1 MRAVKSI
8 ILAAGTLKRTMS
20 QSENEHYLILK
31 AIRDCNIPKF
41 THKDVPLF
49 EAILKDL
56 FPSTEFKAADYVLLH
71 KSIEIIS
78 QNMNL
83 VLSEVTKELFLILN

>member
-8 ILAAGTLKRTMS
+8 ILAAGTLKRTMNPD
-20 QSENEHYLILK
+20 EDEYYLVLK

-56 FPSTEFKAADYVLLH
+56 FPTTQFKVADYELLH
-71 KSIEIIS
+71 
-78 QNMNL
+78 
-83 VLSEVTKELFLILN
+83 